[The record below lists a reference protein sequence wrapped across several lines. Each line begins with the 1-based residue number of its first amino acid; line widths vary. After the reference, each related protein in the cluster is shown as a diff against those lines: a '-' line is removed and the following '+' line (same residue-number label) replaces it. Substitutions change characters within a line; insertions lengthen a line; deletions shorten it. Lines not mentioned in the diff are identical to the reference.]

1 MKRDLAS
8 LDGKSFDLLVIGGG
22 IVGAAIARDATRRG
36 LTVALVERDDFA
48 CATSEAMSHMVHG
61 GIRYLATGDVR
72 NVRESL
78 RERAVWRKVAPH
90 KIEVIDCLT
99 PVVGSGVAKGLAMR
113 AAVAAF
119 NALGGRNVETGG
131 NRRSSFISTREA
143 VAAEPAVAQAGLE
156 GALTY
161 LDCRVNEPERVVLAL
176 LQDAAAGGATIANH
190 VECVSLGLSGGA
202 VRSARLID
210 RLSGAAMEPRPKVVV
225 NAAGGWA
232 DALAARLLGRSTS
245 ARTTLSKG
253 VHLFT
258 EPIAVS
264 HAINLAGKGEHAVV
278 MPWRGMSLIGTTDDR
293 FDGDP
298 SMVTA
303 SDDDIE
309 RLKAK
314 IARLLPGARIGASLG
329 RFAAL
334 RALPG
339 SADNTYRMSRD
350 TAVVDHARDDAAGLL
365 SVFGGKWTTARH
377 MAETAVDR
385 VVAMA
390 GVKAKP
396 CDTAEAPLGETPDD
410 PEAFGRHWRGKL
422 ANWPEPEALL
432 SAYGSRIGEVAQ
444 YLRTGPFDRHVLER
458 ARFAHASVAEM
469 AVTPADFERRL
480 ARWHA
485 IRHPGVAKRAAEWMT
500 DRNAPTAKR
509 GERGGK

>member
-8 LDGKSFDLLVIGGG
+8 LDGQAFDLLVIGGG

-61 GIRYLATGDVR
+61 GIRYLANGDVR

-78 RERAVWRKVAPH
+78 RERAIWRKIAPH

-99 PVVGSGVAKGLAMR
+99 PVVGSGFAKGLAMR
-113 AAVAAF
+113 AAVATF
-119 NALGGRNVETGG
+119 NALGGRNVATGG
-131 NRRSSFISTREA
+131 NRSSSFISAREA
-143 VAAEPAVAQAGLE
+143 VAAEPAVAQPGLE

-190 VECVSLGLSGGA
+190 VECTSLRVSAGTVQG
-202 VRSARLID
+202 ARLID
-210 RLSGAAMEPRPKVVV
+210 RLSGAALELHARAVV
-225 NAAGGWA
+225 NATGSWA

-253 VHLFT
+253 VHLVT
-258 EPIAVS
+258 GPIAVS
-264 HAINLAGKGEHAVV
+264 HALNLAGKGEHAVV
-278 MPWRGMSLIGTTDDR
+278 MPWRDMSLIGTTDDR

-298 SMVTA
+298 SKVTA
-303 SDDDIE
+303 TDDDIE

-314 IARLLPGARIGASLG
+314 IARLLPGVNIGASLG

-339 SADNTYRMSRD
+339 SAGDTYRMSRD
-350 TAVVDHARDDAAGLL
+350 TAVVDHARDDAAGLY

-377 MAETAVDR
+377 MAETAVD
-385 VVAMA
+385 VVIAA
-390 GVKAKP
+390 LGVKARG
-396 CDTAEAPLGETPDD
+396 CDTAQAPLGETPVDL
-410 PEAFGRHWRGKL
+410 EAFGKKWRGRL
-422 ANWPEPEALL
+422 ANWPEAEALL
-432 SAYGSRIGEVAQ
+432 SSYGSSIGEVVSHVAP
-444 YLRTGPFDRHVLER
+444 GPVDAREVER
-458 ARFAHASVAEM
+458 ARFAHAAAVEM

-500 DRNAPTAKR
+500 DRSAPTAQR
-509 GERGGK
+509 EERGRR

>member
-1 MKRDLAS
+1 MMMKRDLSS
-8 LDGKSFDLLVIGGG
+8 LDGQAFDLLVIGGG

-61 GIRYLATGDVR
+61 GIRYLATGDIR

-78 RERAVWRKVAPH
+78 RERAIWRKIAPH

-99 PVVGSGVAKGLAMR
+99 PVVGSGFATGLAMR
-113 AAVAAF
+113 AAVATF
-119 NALGGRNVETGG
+119 NALGGRNVATGG
-131 NRRSSFISTREA
+131 NRSSSFISAREA
-143 VAAEPAVAQAGLE
+143 IAAEPTVAQAGLE

-190 VECVSLGLSGGA
+190 VECVALSRSGGK
-202 VRSARLID
+202 VEGARLID
-210 RLSGAAMEPRPKVVV
+210 RLSGAVLDLRPKAVV
-225 NAAGGWA
+225 NATGGWA

-245 ARTTLSKG
+245 ARATLSKG
-253 VHLFT
+253 VHLVT
-258 EPIAVS
+258 GPIAVS
-264 HAINLAGKGEHAVV
+264 HALNLAGKGEHAVV

-298 SMVTA
+298 SMVAAT
-303 SDDDIE
+303 DDDIE

-314 IARLLPGARIGASLG
+314 VARLLPGARIGATVA

-339 SADNTYRMSRD
+339 SADDTYRMSRD
-350 TAVVDHARDDAAGLL
+350 SAVIDHARDDAGGFF

-385 VVAMA
+385 VVVAT
-390 GVKAKP
+390 GVKART
-396 CDTAEAPLGETPDD
+396 CDTAEAPLGEAPDNLD
-410 PEAFGRHWRGKL
+410 TFNRHWRGRL
-422 ANWPEPEALL
+422 ANWPDAEALL
-432 SAYGSRIGEVAQ
+432 SSYGSRIGEVVKHVGP
-444 YLRTGPFDRHVLER
+444 GPFDPQALER
-458 ARFAHASVAEM
+458 ARFAQAAAAEM
-469 AVTPADFERRL
+469 AVTPSDFERRL

-500 DRNAPTAKR
+500 ERSAPMAKR
-509 GERGGK
+509 GRR